1 MPRKKAKIV
10 GVPILFLGGK
20 HTSPHVLN
28 LREKLNPA
36 LEKIEWQPSHLAQM
50 LSEPIGAGKKTQAPA
65 EKKKTE
71 TPMPHKHFPEFVV
84 NHPPRFD
91 WSGIKMPKLS
101 KAKPKRRAEI
111 RQVLKIRVTQVH
123 FMSPRL
129 QKVAL
134 GFVVACLV
142 FVLPL
147 KTFSAF
153 YSLKDTQKDIVDTGT
168 EAFNH
173 LELTQQ
179 ALAQKDMA
187 VAMRELQ
194 TALELFSQSQNQ
206 LDKINPLLKGL
217 ALVTPGVGNKLRSGE
232 NLMLAGT
239 NLTLAA
245 LPALSLLDNRKLPE
259 SLGGKLDLAAE
270 VLKQTAPRLA
280 SASNHLMA
288 VDPQVLPAEQQ
299 EAFLK
304 ARENI
309 FFLNGETQ
317 KLQQLLLTIGA
328 LLGKDSEK
336 NYLLVFQNNNEIRP
350 TGGFIGSFAEARIK
364 DGKFEK
370 LDLPGAGSYQLQG
383 SLKVALQPPAPLQ
396 LLKAKWEFQDANWF
410 ADYPTSAKKI
420 AWFYAKSG
428 GPSVDGVIALNTN
441 LILDFLKI
449 TGPIEMPQYK
459 KIITADNF
467 IAEIQKQVEI
477 DYDKTQNKPKQ
488 ILADLMPLVLE
499 KIMNEKNNFVP
510 FILALNKNLNQKNLL
525 VYLEDQK
532 LEKEIIAQGW
542 GGEIKD
548 NKTGDYLAVV
558 NTNIAGGKTD
568 GVILQ
573 TVEQKT
579 VIGLDGTVINTV
591 KVKRT
596 HNGDPEDTFTKL
608 QNVDYIRFYVPA
620 GSELLAATGFDWPDE
635 SLFKVPEKWYQLD
648 EDLKR
653 VEQNPLIDNR
663 NGTVITT
670 EYNKTVFAN
679 WVLTKPGQTSEAI
692 ISYRLPFKVEAP
704 KPQNW
709 QDKVMSFFGGR
720 KLLSYSVYA
729 QSQPGMAKNYWQYDL
744 SWPVEWNA
752 VWADP
757 AGALSGSNNLNIALE
772 MNHDN
777 SLNVLFEDKTKNE

>member
-1 MPRKKAKIV
+1 MPRKKKKIV
-10 GVPILFLGGK
+10 GVPILFSGGK
-20 HTSPHVLN
+20 HTSPHILN
-28 LREKLNPA
+28 LREKINP
-36 LEKIEWQPSHLAQM
+36 EPDKIEWQPSPLAQI
-50 LSEPIGAGKKTQAPA
+50 LSQPLGAGKKEKALVK
-65 EKKKTE
+65 EKKIE
-71 TPMPHKHFPEFVV
+71 EPVPRKHFPEFVV
-84 NHPPRFD
+84 NHPPWFD
-91 WSGIKMPKLS
+91 WSNVRPPRLIKI
-101 KAKPKRRAEI
+101 KPKRRAEI
-111 RQVLKIRVTQVH
+111 RPVLKIRVIQTR

-153 YSLKDTQKDIVDTGT
+153 YSLKDAQKDIVATGT

-179 ALAQKDMA
+179 ALAQKDLT

-206 LDKINPLLKGL
+206 LDKINPFWKGL
-217 ALVTPGVGNKLRSGE
+217 ALVTPGVGNKFRSGE

-245 LPALSLLDNRKLPE
+245 LPTLSLLDNRKLPE
-259 SLGGKLDLAAE
+259 SLGNKLDLAVE

-280 SASNHLMA
+280 AASNHLMA

-299 EAFLK
+299 AAFLK

-309 FFLNGETQ
+309 FFLNSETQ

-350 TGGFIGSFAEARIK
+350 TGGFIGSFAEVRVK

-370 LDLPGAGSYQLQG
+370 IELPGAGSYQLQG
-383 SLKVALQPPAPLQ
+383 SLKVALEPPAPLQ

-449 TGPIEMPQYK
+449 TGPIDLPQYK
-459 KIITADNF
+459 KTITADNF

-488 ILADLMPLVLE
+488 ILADLLPLVLD
-499 KIMNEKNNFVP
+499 KILNEKNNFVP

-525 VYLEDQK
+525 VYLEDQA
-532 LEKEIIAQGW
+532 LEKEIVAQGW
-542 GGEIKD
+542 GGEIKE
-548 NKTGDYLAVV
+548 NKSGDYLAVV

-568 GVILQ
+568 GVITQ
-573 TVEQKT
+573 TVEQKS
-579 VIGLDGTVINTV
+579 VIGLDGSVINTV
-591 KVKRT
+591 KVERK
-596 HNGDPEDTFTKL
+596 HNGDPNDAFTKL
-608 QNVDYIRFYVPA
+608 QNVDYIRFYVPQ

-635 SLFKVPEKWYQLD
+635 SLFKVPEKWYQQD

-670 EYNKTVFAN
+670 EYGKTVFAN

-692 ISYRLPFKVEAP
+692 ISYRLPFKVVAP
-704 KPQNW
+704 ETQGWREKI
-709 QDKVMSFFGGR
+709 VGFFGGR
-720 KLLSYSVYA
+720 KLLGYSVYA
-729 QSQPGMAKNYWQYDL
+729 QSQPGMAKNFWQYDL
-744 SWPVEWNA
+744 SWPAEWNA

-772 MNHDN
+772 MDQDK
-777 SLNVLFEDKTKNE
+777 SLNVLFEDKTK